1 MKNPTS
7 EDMPESFRCNEDKID
22 KQIQFTVQPKVHK
35 KVGGKGGG
43 VSFYKMYRITYY
55 TRNFYANFDLVMA
68 SGLIQIDRF
77 RHQFTSHVFDR

>member
-43 VSFYKMYRITYY
+43 LASIKCIALHLLY
-55 TRNFYANFDLVMA
+55 T
-68 SGLIQIDRF
+68 
-77 RHQFTSHVFDR
+77 